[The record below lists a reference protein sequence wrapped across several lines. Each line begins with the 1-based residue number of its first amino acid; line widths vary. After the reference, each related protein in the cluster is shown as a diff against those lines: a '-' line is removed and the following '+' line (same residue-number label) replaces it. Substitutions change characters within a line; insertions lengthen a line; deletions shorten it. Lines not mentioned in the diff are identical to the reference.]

1 MGFHFL
7 LQSIFL
13 TQGLNLGLSHCR
25 QMLCHLSHHGSPLIK
40 RFFSSF
46 LLSAIRVIS
55 SAYLRLLI
63 FLPGILIPA
72 YNSFSL
78 AFVTMC
84 SAYKLNR
91 RVTINSLVYSFFNL
105 QGSNC
110 CFLSIIQV
118 SQETG
123 KMIWYSHLSK
133 NFPQFVMIH
142 TVKGFSI
149 VDETEIYIFLE
160 FACFLYSN
168 NLVLLRK
175 KFNYYI

>member
-1 MGFHFL
+1 
-7 LQSIFL
+7 
-13 TQGLNLGLSHCR
+13 
-25 QMLCHLSHHGSPLIK
+25 MLFRSLSHHESPLIK

-110 CFLSIIQV
+110 CFLSLIQV

-123 KMIWYSHLSK
+123 KMIWYSLLFKS
-133 NFPQFVMIH
+133 FPQFVMIH
-142 TVKGFSI
+142 TINSFSI
-149 VDETEIYIFLE
+149 VNETEVDFSFFWNPLAFSMIKQMLAI
-160 FACFLYSN
+160 
-168 NLVLLRK
+168 
-175 KFNYYI
+175 

>member
-1 MGFHFL
+1 
-7 LQSIFL
+7 
-13 TQGLNLGLSHCR
+13 
-25 QMLCHLSHHGSPLIK
+25 MLCHLSHHGNPLIK

-91 RVTINSLVYSFFNL
+91 RVTINSLVYSFFNPEPICYSI

-110 CFLSIIQV
+110 CFLSLIQV

-123 KMIWYSHLSK
+123 KMIWYSLFFK

-142 TVKGFSI
+142 TVNSFSI
-149 VDETEIYIFLE
+149 VNETEVDFSFFWNPLAFSMIQQMLAI
-160 FACFLYSN
+160 
-168 NLVLLRK
+168 
-175 KFNYYI
+175 